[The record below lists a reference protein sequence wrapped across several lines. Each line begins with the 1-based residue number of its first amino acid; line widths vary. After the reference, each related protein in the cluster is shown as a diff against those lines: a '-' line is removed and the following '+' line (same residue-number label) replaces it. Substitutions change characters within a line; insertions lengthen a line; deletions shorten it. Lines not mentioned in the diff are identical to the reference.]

1 MNLAQPSEHQVLLF
15 LVQLAVLLLSARLL
29 GQLARRMALPTV
41 VGEIT
46 AGVVVGPSV
55 LGKISPDLLE
65 WLFPADAVQSGM
77 LFAVGWLGVVMLL
90 VVTGFETDLA
100 LIARLGRAAAWV
112 TLASLVIPF
121 GVGLAIGYLLPDAL
135 IGLGPDGDG
144 IGRMVFALFVAI
156 ALAISALPVVAKILS
171 ELGMMRRNFGQ
182 LTLAAGMG
190 NDVIGWIGLGVISGM
205 AADGEFQ
212 LDNLLRSVLWL
223 ALFLVAAAL
232 IGQRVIDAVLHV
244 LRRTGVGHGGWVTVI
259 VGVALVLG
267 SITQAL
273 GVEAVLGAFIGGI
286 LIGRSRYTSQ
296 EAQDDIEVF
305 TAAFVAPVFFATAG
319 VRVDL
324 GALADGSTALWT
336 IAIIA
341 AASVSKIFGSWL
353 GARMAGLVNREGLAL
368 GAGLNARGSM
378 GIVVAA
384 VGLSLGVLNDTSY
397 TVIVLMS
404 IATTLMASPMLGLTT
419 RGWSGTPEEESRL
432 RREAQLADKV
442 LLKPGRALLPTDG
455 SPTGVYTATVLDAV
469 LPPESGVTIVDLAGG
484 AADPLHLVSTAQR
497 FGSRALESVRIA
509 NGEVARVLQQAG
521 MGYHLLVAGIET
533 TTASELPVLV
543 DAMVRESPLPV
554 ILVRPPKGGDATIQR
569 ILLPLS
575 STRPAK
581 AATEV
586 AIAAAERLGARLDLL
601 YITASGDGDGRD
613 EGTDARHDEIG
624 RKLMDAVAESAHE
637 NRVWPRRLFV
647 DHSSRGLAIVE
658 TARAR
663 QTDLVVIGV
672 SAQEVGGATYLGQ
685 TATHLLAAED
695 LGVAIVALGPR

>member
-624 RKLMDAVAESAHE
+624 RKLMDAAAESAHE